1 MTTQWL
7 TSSPVGLIDPPDIS
21 FEDVEDAIA
30 ARRRPVQLFVRI
42 GGVAINAHEA
52 HVQHSVDRPIGG
64 CTIHCAAPRPS
75 TVTMNAEVEIEMGYT
90 GAVRRV
96 FHGFIPSDESVT
108 DDRGGSVRI
117 EGVGWCSRLAY
128 PEFAGVEIAG
138 PVSLKDAFR
147 SLCELRDIPTYL
159 ADDTTYV
166 DGSTTIEL
174 GGNDYV
180 NGGHVRFDNKTDPL
194 TWMTRNAEL
203 YGYRVFDSPD
213 GAVRLARISGV
224 PTPAFDT
231 AIQTMDIQPGDVIAK
246 NSHFPFPWYLWTNPT
261 GAFDL
266 ANMIAELSEGNWGVV
281 GDEPFT
287 TNSGY
292 TMVPVT
298 LSGIGYGWVAA
309 YFTSPDTFYFDVVTF
324 TIPTYEEGV
333 NVYRLSKRRSSDP
346 MATYIEV
353 LGARYTDVAGGT
365 LHIRSIA
372 DEVPYAA
379 ELDPPGYR
387 QATISSQDI
396 VTDEQA
402 AGVRNV
408 AEVDRSEVWEY
419 VNWEC
424 AGRPDLQPGDVV
436 QITGDSHDIPAETFW
451 LMSIDQSVSDRGYV
465 ARMEGWY
472 GAGQPLAAGNDCV
485 TQTVTIAGD
494 GVVHV
499 GDETVSWY
507 KDTTPDGTEVTITI
521 DIDHDDYSSLR
532 LTGRVHGSN
541 SYGSIVPTLG
551 DWNNDWLG
559 HLPVASRST
568 ARTLGETFA
577 RALLAQG
584 TSATTTLKNTAITQF
599 NAAYPGNQT
608 TFTKYINFIISDTK
622 ANPSKAATGS
632 VIEVWQLDDPSLP
645 ESGSNEKQRKGS
657 MELPTANEE
666 YNKRRNYSSS
676 NTYWQSFS
684 LPMPGQLKIGAA
696 ELRLIAGENPTGGV
710 DDYEIKDLALVTCGV
725 GIPDLPGTAS

>member
-75 TVTMNAEVEIEMGYT
+75 TVVMNAEVEIEMGYT

-128 PEFAGVEIAG
+128 PEFAGVEIEG

-166 DGSTTIEL
+166 DGITEILL

-213 GAVRLARISGV
+213 GAVRLARVSGV
-224 PTPAFDT
+224 PLPSYTQAGDLNFTTGDYVVKNDLDTHFWYVWTEPDPVPENFLALLTTGDFGILSSGITVTGGYAWAEVDMFSGASGWIALYDT
-231 AIQTMDIQPGDVIAK
+231 AT
-246 NSHFPFPWYLWTNPT
+246 TT
-261 GAFDL
+261 ERFDRL
-266 ANMIAELSEGNWGVV
+266 IV
-281 GDEPFT
+281 DD
-287 TNSGY
+287 
-292 TMVPVT
+292 
-298 LSGIGYGWVAA
+298 VAA
-309 YFTSPDTFYFDVVTF
+309 
-324 TIPTYEEGV
+324 TYEEGV

-372 DEVPYAA
+372 SEVPYAA

-424 AGRPDLQPGDVV
+424 AGHPALQPGDVV
-436 QITGDSHDIPAETFW
+436 LIDGDSHDLAAQMLW

-485 TQTVTIAGD
+485 GQLITIPGD
-494 GVVHV
+494 GVVHI

-507 KDTTPDGTEVTITI
+507 KDTTPDGTEVTIDI
-521 DIDHDDYSSLR
+521 DIEHDDYSSLR

-541 SYGSIVPTLG
+541 SYG
-551 DWNNDWLG
+551 
-559 HLPVASRST
+559 VAST
-568 ARTLGETFA
+568 A
-577 RALLAQG
+577 
-584 TSATTTLKNTAITQF
+584 S
-599 NAAYPGNQT
+599 
-608 TFTKYINFIISDTK
+608 
-622 ANPSKAATGS
+622 TGS
-632 VIEVWQLDDPSLP
+632 VIEVWQLEDPSLP
-645 ESGSNEKQRKGS
+645 ESGSNEMQRKGS

-666 YNKRRNYSSS
+666 YGKRRNYSSS

-684 LPMPGQLKIGAA
+684 LPMPGQLKVGAA
-696 ELRLIAGENPTGGV
+696 ELRLIAGDNVPDRK
-710 DDYEIKDLALVTCGV
+710 DDYEIKDLQLVTCGV
-725 GIPDLPGTAS
+725 GIPDLPGSAL

>member
-7 TSSPVGLIDPPDIS
+7 TSSPVGLIDAPDIT
-21 FEDVEDAIA
+21 FEDIEEAIA

-42 GGVAINAHEA
+42 GGVAIDAHEA

-75 TVTMNAEVEIEMGYT
+75 TVVMNAEIEIEMGYT

-128 PEFAGVEIAG
+128 PEFAGVEIEG

-166 DGSTTIEL
+166 DGLTVYL

-194 TWMTRNAEL
+194 TWVTRNAEL

-213 GAVRLARISGV
+213 GAVRLARISGR
-224 PTPAFDT
+224 PTPEFT
-231 AIQTMDIQPGDVIAK
+231 NVEQTMDIAAGDLIYK
-246 NSHFPFPWYLWTNPT
+246 NSLYVDIWSLWADPDA
-261 GAFDL
+261 GFVF
-266 ANMIAELSEGNWGVV
+266 ANQVAPLSLYDWGIV
-281 GDEPFT
+281 GTDTPVTFA
-287 TNSGY
+287 GY
-292 TMVPVT
+292 TMLPIT
-298 LSGIGYGWVAA
+298 ISGIGAGWVAA
-309 YFTSPDTFYFDVVTF
+309 YHVGANEIYFDKAILET
-324 TIPTYEEGV
+324 TPTYEEGI

-346 MATYIEV
+346 MGTYVEV
-353 LGARYTDVAGGT
+353 RGARYTDVAGGT
-365 LHIRSIA
+365 LEIRSIA

-387 QATISSQDI
+387 QITISSQDI

-436 QITGDSHDIPAETFW
+436 QIEGPSHGLDTQSLW

-494 GVVHV
+494 GVLHV

-507 KDTTPDGTEVTITI
+507 KDTTPDGTEVTIAI

-541 SYGSIVPTLG
+541 SYG
-551 DWNNDWLG
+551 
-559 HLPVASRST
+559 VAST
-568 ARTLGETFA
+568 A
-577 RALLAQG
+577 
-584 TSATTTLKNTAITQF
+584 S
-599 NAAYPGNQT
+599 
-608 TFTKYINFIISDTK
+608 
-622 ANPSKAATGS
+622 TGS
-632 VIEVWQLDDPSLP
+632 VIEVWQLEDPSLP
-645 ESGSNEKQRKGS
+645 ESGSNEMQRKGS

-666 YNKRRNYSSS
+666 YGKRRNYSSS
-676 NTYWQSFS
+676 NRYWQSFS

-696 ELRLIAGENPTGGV
+696 ELRLIAGDNVPDRK
-710 DDYEIKDLALVTCGV
+710 DDYEIKDLQLVTCGV
-725 GIPDLPGTAS
+725 GIPDLPGSAL